1 MKQKLLLIS
10 FMILCVSIAFS
21 QETGKFGFFF
31 KAGSSYNVGLTYNLS
46 NRVTLRPSFGFSSN
60 KSEYESE
67 SAQDIKENSYSMDLG
82 LFYHFL
88 KKDHFTAYS
97 GFEAGYTYRNRE
109 SDTDVSSSIYILAVR
124 ESRGYRGNAI
134 LGFQYNFNKHLA
146 VFGEIAFGFL
156 KEKTEF
162 DGQNLLVISYPSKYT
177 SWSLSRSGFGIILY
191 L

>member
-10 FMILCVSIAFS
+10 FMILCVSFVFPR
-21 QETGKFGFFF
+21 ETGKFGFFF

-46 NRVTLRPSFGFSSN
+46 NRVTLRPSFGFSSKN
-60 KSEYESE
+60 TEYESE
-67 SAQDIKENSYSMDLG
+67 TAQDIKENAYSLDLG

-97 GFEAGYTYRNRE
+97 GFEVGYTYQNRE
-109 SDTDVSSSIYILAVR
+109 SENDSSIMHTLTVWKS
-124 ESRGYRGNAI
+124 EGYRSNAI

-146 VFGEIAFGFL
+146 VFGEIAFGIW
-156 KEKTEF
+156 KEKVDY
-162 DGQNLLVISYPSKYT
+162 DGQYPAIHPSPAKST

>member
-1 MKQKLLLIS
+1 MKQKLLLCS
-10 FMILCVSIAFS
+10 LVILCVCFGFTE
-21 QETGKFGFFF
+21 ETGKFGFFF
-31 KAGSSYNVGLTYNLS
+31 KAGSSYSVGLTFNLS
-46 NRVTLRPSFGFSSN
+46 DRVTLRPSFGFSSN

-67 SAQDIKENSYSMDLG
+67 SAQDTKENSYSMDLG

-109 SDTDVSSSIYILAVR
+109 SETDGASSIYTLAVR
-124 ESRGYRGNAI
+124 KSRGYRGNAI

-156 KEKTEF
+156 IEKTDF
-162 DGQNLLVISYPSKYT
+162 DSQNLLIISYPSKYT